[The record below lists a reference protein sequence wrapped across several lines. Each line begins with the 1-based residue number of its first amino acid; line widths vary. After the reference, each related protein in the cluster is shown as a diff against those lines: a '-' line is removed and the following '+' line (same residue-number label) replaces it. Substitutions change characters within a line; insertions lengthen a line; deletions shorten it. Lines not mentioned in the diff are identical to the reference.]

1 MQTLDSPGA
10 AMSSV
15 GMTETTGT
23 DLPGP
28 SGLPTL
34 TVAISTRGARAFALR
49 PDTWEATPALDWLV
63 LVQEPAADPRLPAH
77 LDSLAARPDV
87 TVARLASRGLSR
99 SRNAALDL
107 ARGEVV
113 LLADDDVTHPR
124 GAFAAIRGF
133 FRDQPRASLLVGLS
147 LDGRGRPRRRPIGPV
162 RLTRW
167 NAGRTASHE
176 LAFRAASVR
185 ACGVRF
191 DENFGVG
198 ADTPVFLGEEFV
210 FIADC
215 LLAGLA
221 GEHRP
226 LPVSVHPDPS
236 TGTGWSG
243 SAAARARAA
252 ALGRGFGQQAPLARA
267 AYALKNARRFG
278 SLGDLLVFLRG

>member
-1 MQTLDSPGA
+1 
-10 AMSSV
+10 
-15 GMTETTGT
+15 
-23 DLPGP
+23 
-28 SGLPTL
+28 
-34 TVAISTRGARAFALR
+34 
-49 PDTWEATPALDWLV
+49 V
-63 LVQEPAADPRLPAH
+63 LVQDPAADPRLPAH
-77 LDSLAARPDV
+77 LDSLALRPDV

-133 FRDQPRASLLVGLS
+133 FRDRPGTSLLVGLS
-147 LDGRGRPRRRPIGPV
+147 LDGTGRPRRPPIGPV

-176 LAFRAASVR
+176 LAFRAAPVR
-185 ACGVRF
+185 AGGVRF
-191 DENFGVG
+191 DEGFGVG
-198 ADTPVFLGEEFV
+198 ADTPAFLGEEFV

-236 TGTGWSG
+236 TGAGWSG
-243 SAAARARAA
+243 PAAARARAA
-252 ALGRGFGQQAPLARA
+252 ALGRGFGRQAPLARA